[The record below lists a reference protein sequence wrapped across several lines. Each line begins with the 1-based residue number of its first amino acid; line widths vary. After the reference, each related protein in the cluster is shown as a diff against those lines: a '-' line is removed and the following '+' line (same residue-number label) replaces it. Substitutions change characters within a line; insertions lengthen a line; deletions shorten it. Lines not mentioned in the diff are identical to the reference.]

1 MLSTQ
6 LGLADPDHVAGV
18 HLNMIVAPPPPDLDF
33 EHLRDDEQAAL
44 ASFDYYARVDSGYS
58 KIQGTKPQTIGYAL
72 DDSPAGLAAW
82 IVEKFR
88 TWSDCDGDVE
98 RRYTKDQLLDN
109 VMLYWLTG
117 TAHSAGRLYYEAEH
131 TSGFVPDGRV
141 DVPIG
146 FAAFPKEIIR
156 APRHWAEARYDVRH
170 WTEMPRGGHFAAFE
184 EPELLIGDIRDFFRG
199 LRIRNAG

>member
-1 MLSTQ
+1 P
-6 LGLADPDHVAGV
+6 GVVAF
-18 HLNMIVAPPPPDLDF
+18 PPPTGELT
-33 EHLRDDEQAAL
+33 DEGRAFL
-44 ASFDYYARVDSGYS
+44 ARQERWRLEEGSYAMQQSTR
-58 KIQGTKPQTIGYAL
+58 PQTVAYGL
-72 DDSPAGLAAW
+72 TDSPAGLAAW

-98 RRYTKDQLLDN
+98 RRFTKDQLLDN

-141 DVPIG
+141 EVPIG

-156 APRHWAEARYDVRH
+156 TPRHWAE
-170 WTEMPRGGHFAAFE
+170 
-184 EPELLIGDIRDFFRG
+184 
-199 LRIRNAG
+199 